1 MLSPVEI
8 IPSARRTVRRG
19 IELGCELFSE
29 EGGSRRERLLDLS
42 QHGARISSQVPL
54 RHGEEVVLSF
64 VPPGA
69 HDDRISA
76 LCEVVHIT
84 SGSGR
89 VRRPPCAAHPARRRE
104 PSGGDGSQLLG
115 VRFVDLSW
123 PERRAM
129 ARRLRGVPP
138 PLPKQRLSGEMVWLE
153 TLVTWEEDLGNRLN
167 TFEVS
172 DRLLA
177 LEDREIVPTALASML
192 SGGAPYRWRA

>member
-29 EGGSRRERLLDLS
+29 EGGSRRERLIDLS
-42 QHGARISSQVPL
+42 QEGARISSEVPL

-69 HDDRISA
+69 HDDRIST
-76 LCEVVHIT
+76 LCEVVHI
-84 SGSGR
+84 SDRSPL
-89 VRRPPCAAHPARRRE
+89 V
-104 PSGGDGSQLLG
+104 G
-115 VRFVDLSW
+115 VRFVDLSK

-138 PLPKQRLSGEMVWLE
+138 PLPKQRLSGEMVWVE
-153 TLVTWEEDLGNRLN
+153 ALVTWEEDLGDRLN

-177 LEDREIVPTALASML
+177 LEDREIVPAAIGSML
-192 SGGAPYRWRA
+192 SGGAPYRWQA

>member
-1 MLSPVEI
+1 VLSTVQI

-29 EGGSRRERLLDLS
+29 QGGSRRERLIDLS
-42 QHGARISSQVPL
+42 QEGARLSSEVPL
-54 RHGEEVVLSF
+54 RRGEEVVLSF

-69 HDDRISA
+69 HDDRVST
-76 LCEVVHIT
+76 LCEVVHVT
-84 SGSGR
+84 KSSPL
-89 VRRPPCAAHPARRRE
+89 V
-104 PSGGDGSQLLG
+104 G
-115 VRFVDLSW
+115 VRFVDLSH

-138 PLPKQRLSGEMVWLE
+138 PLPRQRLIGEIVWVDA
-153 TLVTWEEDLGNRLN
+153 LVTWEEDLGDRLN

-177 LEDREIVPTALASML
+177 LDDRELAPSAMGSFL
-192 SGGAPYRWRA
+192 SGGAPYRWQA

>member
-29 EGGSRRERLLDLS
+29 LGGSRRERLVDLS
-42 QHGARISSQVPL
+42 QEGARLSSEVPL
-54 RHGEEVVLSF
+54 RTGEEVVLSF

-69 HDDRISA
+69 HDDRVST
-76 LCEVVHIT
+76 LCEVVHID
-84 SGSGR
+84 S
-89 VRRPPCAAHPARRRE
+89 RR
-104 PSGGDGSQLLG
+104 LVG
-115 VRFVDLSW
+115 VRFVDLDKH
-123 PERRAM
+123 ERRAM

-138 PLPKQRLSGEMVWLE
+138 PLPKQRLSGEMVWVDA
-153 TLVTWEEDLGNRLN
+153 LVTWEEDLGDQLN

-177 LEDREIVPTALASML
+177 LEDREIVPSSIGSLL
-192 SGGAPYRWRA
+192 SGGAPYRFRA